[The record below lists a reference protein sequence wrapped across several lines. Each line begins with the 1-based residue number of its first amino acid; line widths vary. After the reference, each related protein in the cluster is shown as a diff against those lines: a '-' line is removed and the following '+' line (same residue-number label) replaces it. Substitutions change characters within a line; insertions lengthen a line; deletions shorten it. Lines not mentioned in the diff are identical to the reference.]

1 MERNTAERLA
11 ALRREHG
18 YSQEELAEKLGVSRQ
33 AVSKWERAESSPDTD
48 NLVALARLYGTSLD
62 SLAGIEA
69 PSAGAQDPGDKA
81 AGHDPAPT
89 PSRKTKIIIAAL
101 IILALIEAAGLIY
114 LIRPLPGS
122 CYVRG
127 TVVATEPSWDQF
139 VISTN
144 DQWTGESGQIFYVLE
159 TSEDTFY
166 RDKDDNVI
174 DPTWMRIGWEVEVMY
189 PSNERSVGSDRL
201 VVRGVKVLD
210 TSNEADQPF

>member
-11 ALRREHG
+11 ALRRGHG

-48 NLVALARLYGTSLD
+48 NLVALARLYSTSLD
-62 SLAGIEA
+62 SLVGIET
-69 PSAGAQDPGDKA
+69 PSAGGHSPRDAT
-81 AGHDPAPT
+81 AGNEPVPT
-89 PSRKTKIIIAAL
+89 PPRKTKIIIIVL
-101 IILALIEAAGLIY
+101 TVLVLIEAAILFY
-114 LIRPLPGS
+114 LLRPLPGS

-127 TVVATEPSWDQF
+127 TVVATEPSWNQF
-139 VISTN
+139 VVSTN

-166 RDKDDNVI
+166 RDRDDNVI

-189 PSNERSVGSDRL
+189 PSNERSIGSDRL

-210 TSNEADQPF
+210 TSNEADRPF